1 MEVRPTGR
9 PRAPRAAPPSGR
21 RDPVRHRIRIEETVG
36 VDREKLFVK
45 AALENKYI
53 GDGHLKKAHEY
64 QAQQRA
70 RGVEVTMGEALMDMK
85 LLNKTQYVSIQRAIH
100 YKLQRNGDKVLARVI
115 IESDYAP
122 KQEVLD
128 AMSFQK
134 DHFNK
139 EGVCRPVGDVLIE
152 RGFLTV
158 EQLKAAQ
165 KIQAMKVEDE
175 E

>member
-1 MEVRPTGR
+1 V
-9 PRAPRAAPPSGR
+9 S
-21 RDPVRHRIRIEETVG
+21 
-36 VDREKLFVK
+36 VDRERLFVK
-45 AALENKYI
+45 AAIEHKFLT
-53 GDGHLKKAHEY
+53 DAHLKKAHEY
-64 QAQQRA
+64 QAGQRG
-70 RGVEVTMGEALMDMK
+70 RGVEVTIGEALMDLK
-85 LLNKTQYVSIQRAIH
+85 LLSKTQYLTVQRAIN

-128 AMSFQK
+128 AMGNQK
-134 DHFNK
+134 DQFNK
-139 EGVCRPVGDVLIE
+139 DGTCRPVGDLLIE

-165 KIQAMKVEDE
+165 KITALKVEDE

>member
-1 MEVRPTGR
+1 MWGDYTASPSGASTI
-9 PRAPRAAPPSGR
+9 APRREDVLRSALSRQEGCL
-21 RDPVRHRIRIEETVG
+21 G

-45 AALENKYI
+45 AGIEQKVI
-53 GDGHLKKAHEY
+53 TDGHLKKAHEY
-64 QAQQRA
+64 QANQRV
-70 RGVEVTMGEALMDMK
+70 RGVEMGVGEALMDLK
-85 LLNKTQYVSIQRAIH
+85 LLNKIQYLSIQRAIH

-128 AMSFQK
+128 AMAYQK
-134 DHFNK
+134 DQFGK
-139 EGVCRPVGDVLIE
+139 DGGCRPVGDILIE

-165 KIQAMKVEDE
+165 KIQALKVEDE
-175 E
+175 D

>member
-1 MEVRPTGR
+1 L
-9 PRAPRAAPPSGR
+9 S
-21 RDPVRHRIRIEETVG
+21 

-45 AALENKYI
+45 VGMENKFI
-53 GDGHLKKAHEY
+53 NDGHIKKAHEY
-64 QAQQRA
+64 QANQRG
-70 RGVEVTMGEALMDMK
+70 RGVEMSVGEALMDLK
-85 LLNKTQYVSIQRAIH
+85 LLNKTQYLTIQRAIH

-128 AMSFQK
+128 AMASQK
-134 DHFNK
+134 DQYNK
-139 EGVCRPVGDVLIE
+139 DGNCRPVGDLLIE

-165 KIQAMKVEDE
+165 KIQALKVEDE

>member
-1 MEVRPTGR
+1 M
-9 PRAPRAAPPSGR
+9 S
-21 RDPVRHRIRIEETVG
+21 

-53 GDGHLKKAHEY
+53 NDGHMKKAHEY
-64 QAQQRA
+64 AAQQRS
-70 RGVEVTMGEALMDMK
+70 RGVELTAGEALMDLK

-122 KQEVLD
+122 KEEVLS
-128 AMSFQK
+128 AMSYQK
-134 DHFNK
+134 DYFNK